1 MQIFQTFVLQL
12 WGTCVQSMV
21 EEAANQWDFQSDT
34 RRKVVSLN
42 AKADTRKTAVNYYLM
57 KFSGEVAD
65 NTLDGWIQ

>member
-1 MQIFQTFVLQL
+1 MSSRWWKKQQINET
-12 WGTCVQSMV
+12 
-21 EEAANQWDFQSDT
+21 AFQSDT